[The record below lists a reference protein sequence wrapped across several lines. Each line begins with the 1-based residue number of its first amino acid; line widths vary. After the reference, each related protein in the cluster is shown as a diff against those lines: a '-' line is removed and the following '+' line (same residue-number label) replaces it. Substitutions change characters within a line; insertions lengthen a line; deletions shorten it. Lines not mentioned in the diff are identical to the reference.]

1 MKVRMYNLIS
11 ELVERGALLG
21 YRRAFKHVDDPAEGA
36 IVDNI
41 HDSIMAELCEYLIF
55 DESTTD

>member
-21 YRRAFKHVDDPAEGA
+21 YKRAFKHVDNPSEGA
-36 IVDNI
+36 IVDNV
-41 HDSIMAELCEYLIF
+41 HDAIMSELCDYLIF
-55 DESTTD
+55 DESSAD

>member
-1 MKVRMYNLIS
+1 MYNLIS